1 MSDLNKNDYYDLD
14 GGGIIYPYLANGHW
28 NHQFRTEVELDAP
41 VDVPRIRR
49 ALEIIRPRFPSFF
62 VVLAKHKG
70 AYVLKKTDKL
80 PEVVPEVGL
89 CRTFDL
95 KSEEHSLFRITYAG
109 NRLGMEIFHSLSD
122 GAGANVL
129 FINMLAEYYALAGED
144 IPRDHDV
151 FRHGGGYE
159 QADTED
165 SFKRVYREEGGK
177 PHNRSEKNAWQYN
190 GGKADTDLHL
200 TIFELPFAQLRE
212 KYKSYDTSLTVFL
225 AALYTKALARVC
237 LAEGGSE
244 RDNIKIEIPMNLR
257 GRFNST
263 TLRNFSLYFDT
274 CVTADCSEKPV
285 AEIIGQLGPQFAEG
299 TSVDKLRDDIYTN
312 VSQGEMKIFKA
323 LPVPLK
329 KAILRIGSAFYG
341 ENLFTTPL
349 SNVGIFDL
357 PPEIARHVTAADMMI
372 SSTRLNTLY
381 GVTLSYNGTLR
392 WCLSSVVSKTDA
404 EDSIARVLEEEGLEF
419 SRIVRS

>member
-129 FINMLAEYYALAGED
+129 FINDNCAVQVLL
-144 IPRDHDV
+144 PK
-151 FRHGGGYE
+151 GGFGLDGDLIT
-159 QADTED
+159 DTGQ
-165 SFKRVYREEGGK
+165 KQ
-177 PHNRSEKNAWQYN
+177 PMP
-190 GGKADTDLHL
+190 
-200 TIFELPFAQLRE
+200 FELMIFNGIPKVKIGEQYYEVVLGSKE
-212 KYKSYDTSLTVFL
+212 DL
-225 AALYTKALARVC
+225 AALKQKI
-237 LAEGGSE
+237 AEASKPAPE
-244 RDNIKIEIPMNLR
+244 EQLTIE
-257 GRFNST
+257 
-263 TLRNFSLYFDT
+263 
-274 CVTADCSEKPV
+274 
-285 AEIIGQLGPQFAEG
+285 
-299 TSVDKLRDDIYTN
+299 
-312 VSQGEMKIFKA
+312 
-323 LPVPLK
+323 
-329 KAILRIGSAFYG
+329 
-341 ENLFTTPL
+341 
-349 SNVGIFDL
+349 
-357 PPEIARHVTAADMMI
+357 
-372 SSTRLNTLY
+372 
-381 GVTLSYNGTLR
+381 
-392 WCLSSVVSKTDA
+392 
-404 EDSIARVLEEEGLEF
+404 
-419 SRIVRS
+419 